1 MGGLSCFQLCSFFF
15 FLHRLVGTL
24 LLCYS
29 EVKTNLSAT
38 CGLSAGRDFHDN
50 KVEPFVFETQDF
62 VRNNC
67 LSQLPDQYSKM
78 YSNGNDYRITTLSIL
93 LMMAVP
99 FYFI

>member
-1 MGGLSCFQLCSFFF
+1 M
-15 FLHRLVGTL
+15 GTL

-78 YSNGNDYRITTLSIL
+78 YSSGNEHRVTTLWIL
-93 LMMAVP
+93 VVVGVP
-99 FYFI
+99 FYYL

>member
-1 MGGLSCFQLCSFFF
+1 M
-15 FLHRLVGTL
+15 GTL

-50 KVEPFVFETQDF
+50 KVEPFIVETEDF

-78 YSNGNDYRITTLSIL
+78 YNSGNEHRITTLWIL
-93 LMMAVP
+93 VIVAVP